1 MLASATRRRR
11 RRCWSLVRR
20 MRTRIVSVDN
30 PTNRVF
36 VRRLSTIG
44 DDESGRR
51 EMVKDDSD
59 VESDC
64 RLDLMSAT
72 EYSS

>member
-1 MLASATRRRR
+1 MR
-11 RRCWSLVRR
+11 RR
-20 MRTRIVSVDN
+20 MRMRIVSVDN
-30 PTNRVF
+30 PTNRAF

-44 DDESGRR
+44 NDESGRR
-51 EMVKDDSD
+51 EMVKDDVN

>member
-1 MLASATRRRR
+1 
-11 RRCWSLVRR
+11 

-30 PTNRVF
+30 PMNRAF
-36 VRRLSTIG
+36 VRRLSTIR

-51 EMVKDDSD
+51 EMVKDDID

>member
-1 MLASATRRRR
+1 M
-11 RRCWSLVRR
+11 RR

-30 PTNRVF
+30 PTNRAF
-36 VRRLSTIG
+36 VRRLSSVR

-51 EMVKDDSD
+51 EMVKDDID

>member
-1 MLASATRRRR
+1 M
-11 RRCWSLVRR
+11 RR

-30 PTNRVF
+30 PTNRAL
-36 VRRLSTIG
+36 VRRLPTIG

-51 EMVKDDSD
+51 EMMEDDIDVKGN
-59 VESDC
+59 V

>member
-1 MLASATRRRR
+1 M
-11 RRCWSLVRR
+11 RR
-20 MRTRIVSVDN
+20 MRTRLVSVDN
-30 PTNRVF
+30 PTNRAF
-36 VRRLSTIG
+36 VRRLPTIR

-51 EMVKDDSD
+51 EMVKDDVD

-64 RLDLMSAT
+64 RLDLMSAM

>member
-1 MLASATRRRR
+1 MRRT
-11 RRCWSLVRR
+11 R
-20 MRTRIVSVDN
+20 MRIISVNN
-30 PTNRVF
+30 PANRMF

-51 EMVKDDSD
+51 EMMEDDIDVKGNG
-59 VESDC
+59 
-64 RLDLMSAT
+64 RPDLMSAT